1 MWVLHCVLLAPRSTA
16 GHHLQ
21 IWLFVQMH
29 ARKPRACISAPRNDV
44 GAAPTV
50 DFQAARAPAPI
61 PWGGAEQGQVVA

>member
-1 MWVLHCVLLAPRSTA
+1 
-16 GHHLQ
+16 
-21 IWLFVQMH
+21 MH